1 MRERDWSGTYPFA
14 EGTTRPN
21 LAGALLRGIDLSRN
35 ALNAANLSGVDL
47 RGARLSGALLRGAI
61 LSDAYLYQADLSGA
75 YLRFATLSGAF
86 LREADLRGADLRSV
100 RMDVGTVL
108 FGATLDAGTRLADV
122 LWNGVPLTRIDWEP
136 VRELGDQRVALTAR
150 DDEGRKKEAATR
162 LQEYQGAVLAYRQLA
177 TVLRSE
183 GLSEPADR
191 FAYQAQRLQRTVWWR
206 QAFLRQKGH
215 LVRLR
220 RRARHLAA
228 YGGSLLLDGIAG
240 YGYRPLRSVIAYVA
254 IIALFAGAFLLNGQF
269 AAPHLRWDEALVLS
283 ISSFH
288 GRGFFTT
295 GISLGDTLARLAA
308 GEAII
313 GLLIEIT
320 FIATFTQR
328 FFAR

>member
-1 MRERDWSGTYPFA
+1 V
-14 EGTTRPN
+14 
-21 LAGALLRGIDLSRN
+21 LHGIDLSQA
-35 ALNAANLSGVDL
+35 ALNATNLSGADL

-61 LSDAYLYQADLSGA
+61 LSDTYLYQVDLSGT

-108 FGATLDAGTRLADV
+108 FGAALDAGTRLADV
-122 LWNGVPLTRIDWEP
+122 LWNGVPLTRIDWEQ
-136 VRELGDQRVALTAR
+136 VRELGDQRVARTPY
-150 DDEGRKKEAATR
+150 DSEGRKKDAATR

-191 FAYQAQRLQRTVWWR
+191 FAYRAQRLQRTVLRR

-215 LVRLR
+215 PVRLR
-220 RRARHLAA
+220 RRIRYLAA
-228 YGGSLLLDGIAG
+228 AGGSLLLDGIAG
-240 YGYRPLRSVIAYVA
+240 YGYRPLRSVIAYVG
-254 IIALFAGAFLLNGQF
+254 IIGLFAGAFLLNGQF